1 MNLEFIERL
10 IDIVERNQVA
20 ELEYSEGDCRVRIG
34 LRPFGTPI
42 ASTPWVPSS
51 NRVPSEKCEKS
62 ITPTVTGATESTRE
76 GHTVSSSLVGV
87 FYRSPA
93 PGKACF
99 VEVGDVVE
107 EGQTMAIVEAMKML
121 NPIEADRRGRV
132 SAILK
137 ADGEMIEAGQPL
149 FTIESV
155 E

>member
-10 IDIVERNQVA
+10 IDIVKRTQVA

-34 LRPFGTPI
+34 LRPFDTTIP
-42 ASTPWVPSS
+42 STPLASS
-51 NRVPSEKCEKS
+51 SKTVLSDNFETS
-62 ITPTVTGATESTRE
+62 IAPAVAATSAPRSE

-93 PGKACF
+93 SDKAPF

-107 EGQTMAIVEAMKML
+107 EGQTLAIVEAMKML
-121 NPIEADRRGRV
+121 NPIEADRRGRIA
-132 SAILK
+132 AILK

-149 FTIESV
+149 FTIESM

>member
-10 IDIVERNQVA
+10 IDIVERHQVA

-34 LRPFGTPI
+34 LRPFFTPLANTPLAPSSKGVPAENVEK
-42 ASTPWVPSS
+42 ASTPAAAGPK
-51 NRVPSEKCEKS
+51 R
-62 ITPTVTGATESTRE
+62 A

-121 NPIEADRRGRV
+121 NPIEADRRGRI

-137 ADGEMIEAGQPL
+137 TDGEMIEAGQPL